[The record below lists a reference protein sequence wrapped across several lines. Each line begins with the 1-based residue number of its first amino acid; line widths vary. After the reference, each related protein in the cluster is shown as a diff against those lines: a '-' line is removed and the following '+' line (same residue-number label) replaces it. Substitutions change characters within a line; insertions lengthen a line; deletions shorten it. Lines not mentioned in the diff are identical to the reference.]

1 MTPAAENFLTAA
13 RLLRPGDLAAL
24 MGWSP
29 DTTRAKIARR
39 QCPRFLRIKRCT
51 LFRYDDVM
59 AWLEAE
65 EDTPQGRQQAV
76 SDLLRK

>member
-13 RLLRPGDLAAL
+13 RLLRPGDLGAL
-24 MGWSP
+24 MGWSA
-29 DTTRAKIARR
+29 DTTRAKITRR

-51 LFRYDDVM
+51 LFRYDDVV

-65 EDTPQGRQQAV
+65 EDASPGRQQAT